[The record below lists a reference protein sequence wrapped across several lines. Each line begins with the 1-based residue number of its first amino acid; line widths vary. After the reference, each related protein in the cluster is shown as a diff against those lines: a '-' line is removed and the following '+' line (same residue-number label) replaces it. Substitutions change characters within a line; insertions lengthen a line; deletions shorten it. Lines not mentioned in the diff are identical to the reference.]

1 MQEAQALRRQVMVKD
16 KEAAERATL
25 VKQEKLQRHANRPPL
40 RLIDVWCFPTISQK
54 RKTPGTLEC
63 HYNGFR
69 CAPGGGAVGPVRPDA
84 ATCQPSPTPCST
96 CRDRHTIPRPVAGG
110 SC

>member
-25 VKQEKLQRHANRPPL
+25 VKQEKLQRHANRSPL
-40 RLIDVWCFPTISQK
+40 RLVDVWVFPTLSQK

-69 CAPGGGAVGPVRPDA
+69 CAPHAVPRASLHQHATGRCTVWAVCIACGGLRGFRMGLWF
-84 ATCQPSPTPCST
+84 
-96 CRDRHTIPRPVAGG
+96 
-110 SC
+110 

>member
-25 VKQEKLQRHANRPPL
+25 VKQEKLQRHANRAPL
-40 RLIDVWCFPTISQK
+40 RLMDVWCFPTISQK

-69 CAPGGGAVGPVRPDA
+69 CAPGCYAGQMRPPDSPCLLGGRI
-84 ATCQPSPTPCST
+84 
-96 CRDRHTIPRPVAGG
+96 R
-110 SC
+110 